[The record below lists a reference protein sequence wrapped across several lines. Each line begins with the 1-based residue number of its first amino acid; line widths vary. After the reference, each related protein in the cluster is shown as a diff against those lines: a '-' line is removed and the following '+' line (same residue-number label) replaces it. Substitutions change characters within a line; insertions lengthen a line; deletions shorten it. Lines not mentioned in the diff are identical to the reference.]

1 MADKALAEGS
11 ADHMIKELGG
21 HMAKAVR
28 EKFNKA
34 LEAKKNKDKSVE
46 AGREFVEAYVV
57 YVHYVEGI
65 HAAIVAAGGHHHASV
80 TTRATLATSEHR
92 EHKD

>member
-1 MADKALAEGS
+1 MADTALADGS

-34 LEAKKNKDKSVE
+34 VEAKKSKDKSVE

-57 YVHYVEGI
+57 YMHYVEGI
-65 HAAIVAAGGHHHASV
+65 HAAIVSAGGHHHASATKSV
-80 TTRATLATSEHR
+80 TPATSEHR